1 VLFYHYHKTFFSQSS
16 ALKQEL
22 REKDDSLSELSM
34 KLNETNAQLTLTKES
49 LVKEQEKVKIHEMRL
64 KEMNDQ
70 LHQSDR
76 QFPDKTRRVS

>member
-1 VLFYHYHKTFFSQSS
+1 
-16 ALKQEL
+16 
-22 REKDDSLSELSM
+22 M

-49 LVKEQEKVKIHEMRL
+49 LVKEQEKVKIREMRL

-76 QFPDKTRRVS
+76 QFPDETRRVS